1 MSNVDKK
8 NNEYFQ
14 FQKQKFSP
22 TYFSFSFFYFNFCNT
37 CPGFSEIS
45 SCVSAYFRTTLRRA
59 RSRDA
64 RACVYFR
71 SVNEVMLKGALST
84 RSTFCRS
91 GQRSGPSCHAFCS
104 GAFIKSELPV
114 GKLRRP
120 SSVLRLGFHLAD
132 FGSPPSRAR
141 GATGYNRGSMTG
153 WTNCN
158 IHTQESKRLVYICF
172 SILQF
177 CFVRV
182 GLACAALSY
191 FCISCFY
198 LQVDFTK
205 YINTP
210 TGFLSLIIDRT
221 TLASHKSLFP
231 LAIKLKNCNGQS
243 LDNTLRNTI
252 RVTSRVATGCSQ
264 RSMTVALYP
273 AAQRVASSRHILRA
287 RGLVDWCRSECTL
300 RGRFI
305 NLIIAAR

>member
-1 MSNVDKK
+1 MSA
-8 NNEYFQ
+8 
-14 FQKQKFSP
+14 
-22 TYFSFSFFYFNFCNT
+22 
-37 CPGFSEIS
+37 GFSEIS

-71 SVNEVMLKGALST
+71 SVNEVTLKGALST

-177 CFVRV
+177 CFARV
-182 GLACAALSY
+182 GLACAAFVLLHLLLLSSSRFHKIHQY
-191 FCISCFY
+191 S
-198 LQVDFTK
+198 
-205 YINTP
+205 
-210 TGFLSLIIDRT
+210 DRVFVSNNRSHHVG
-221 TLASHKSLFP
+221 LAQIAFP
-231 LAIKLKNCNGQS
+231 AGNKIEKL
-243 LDNTLRNTI
+243 
-252 RVTSRVATGCSQ
+252 Q
-264 RSMTVALYP
+264 RSI
-273 AAQRVASSRHILRA
+273 SR
-287 RGLVDWCRSECTL
+287 
-300 RGRFI
+300 
-305 NLIIAAR
+305 